1 VNKAISVA
9 LIILISAIV
18 LGFSP
23 HEIRTR
29 QMDSRAE
36 SIAKEIEKYLWLL
49 DSGRRDGIT
58 SAKFVLQFTDY
69 LNIKVE
75 EGQFFVILRQGVLYG
90 IGKGNIPSDI
100 KLIAPSEA
108 RGRKIMIELSGDCIR
123 FLVSG

>member
-9 LIILISAIV
+9 LIILISVIV

-49 DSGRRDGIT
+49 DSERRDGVT

-108 RGRKIMIELSGDCIR
+108 RGRKITIELSGDCIR